1 MMTGAVV
8 RMRATSATMAT
19 AFVLLSDDVRCSFD
33 MASTLWA
40 CRRLGVTRNG

>member
-19 AFVLLSDDVRCSFD
+19 ALVLLSDDVRCSFD
-33 MASTLWA
+33 MASTLGV
-40 CRRLGVTRNG
+40 CGREGVTRSG